1 LQITLADLRSMA
13 YADKVHSGR
22 GTAVASE
29 ANRQKG
35 TLQIKVQ
42 IETPDQL
49 LTPAPRAK
57 VQFFEAGE
65 HDR

>member
-1 LQITLADLRSMA
+1 MA

-22 GTAVASE
+22 GAAVASE

-42 IETPDQL
+42 IETPDHF
-49 LTPAPRAK
+49 LTSEPSAK

-65 HDR
+65 HDS